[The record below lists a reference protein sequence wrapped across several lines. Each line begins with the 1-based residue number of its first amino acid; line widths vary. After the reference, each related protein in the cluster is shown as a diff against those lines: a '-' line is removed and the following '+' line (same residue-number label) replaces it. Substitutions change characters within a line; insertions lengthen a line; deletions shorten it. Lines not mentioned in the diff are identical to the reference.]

1 MKNKLR
7 KMYKSY
13 YERDYPKIE
22 KVVTVLRDG
31 TVVTEVV

>member
-7 KMYKSY
+7 KMYKAFY
-13 YERDYPKIE
+13 AGDYKKIE
-22 KVVTVLRDG
+22 KVVTVLKNG